1 MIIFEQ
7 IIGEILMRIILD
19 LVKMA
24 GVLGQLAV
32 NGVYEQAGSISCQV
46 CHHICANLIFSRGR
60 KSPKRRIFI

>member
-32 NGVYEQAGSISCQV
+32 NSVS
-46 CHHICANLIFSRGR
+46 
-60 KSPKRRIFI
+60 

>member
-24 GVLGQLAV
+24 GVLGQVAV
-32 NGVYEQAGSISCQV
+32 NGVS
-46 CHHICANLIFSRGR
+46 
-60 KSPKRRIFI
+60 

>member
-7 IIGEILMRIILD
+7 IIGEILMRIVLE

-32 NGVYEQAGSISCQV
+32 NGVS
-46 CHHICANLIFSRGR
+46 
-60 KSPKRRIFI
+60 